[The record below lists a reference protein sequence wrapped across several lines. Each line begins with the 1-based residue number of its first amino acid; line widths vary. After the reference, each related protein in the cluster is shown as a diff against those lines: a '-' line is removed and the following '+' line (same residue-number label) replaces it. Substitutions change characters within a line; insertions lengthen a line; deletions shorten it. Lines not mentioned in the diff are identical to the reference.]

1 DASSALNDLIK
12 KSTELTSGP
21 PARYRLHTTRS
32 NLEDGKIRKW
42 TFGQKHPNMQNKTI
56 LMVGETGTGKTTLIN
71 TMVNYYPG
79 VKFEDKVWFEI
90 TEEEKKEQKTDQTE
104 SKTSEI
110 TVYEIFS
117 EEKSFSLTIIDT
129 PGYGDTRGMEK
140 DMEILPNLYKLFL
153 HDTGVKSL
161 DAVCLVLKASQNRI
175 SERQRYIFDAIL
187 SLFGKDIG
195 ENVVLFITYSD
206 GGPPK
211 DVLEAVEK
219 EKIPCSRDA
228 ENEPV
233 HFLFNNRQP
242 EKHTAK
248 YQRLFKSSWELGE
261 ESLEE
266 FFEILKSQQ
275 SKSLTLTLSVLR
287 ERMQLEACVQSL
299 KEHIKFTEQKWFELT
314 RIQLALKMNKEKI
327 MMDENYPFFVKKVF
341 KEKVPITKGLWFN
354 RKVTACSECQQN
366 CHLHCIMIA
375 NSARSC
381 EVMKKDYC
389 TVCGC
394 YTSKH
399 VREGK
404 KYKTFEK
411 NETVTFADLKRTLH
425 TEKKNVTY
433 DSEKYQH
440 VVTKHQEKLSKKEE
454 MTNMERSLKVLLDEN
469 EKQQRKAVKNACQ
482 AIVKL
487 CDCALKPDSAFTL
500 QHLEF
505 LIPRLEK
512 AGELE
517 SAQRL
522 KSMQKHLS
530 QESTYSVLGY
540 FSRLKVKK

>member
-1 DASSALNDLIK
+1 NSTYP
-12 KSTELTSGP
+12 KSHELSSGP
-21 PARYRLHTTRS
+21 PALRRLHTQKFT
-32 NLEDGKIRKW
+32 LDECDKIRRW
-42 TFGQKHPNMQNKTI
+42 TFGQKHPTKLNKTI
-56 LMVGETGTGKTTLIN
+56 LLVGETGTGKTTLIN
-71 TMVNYYPG
+71 TMVNYYLG
-79 VKFEDKVWFEI
+79 VKIEHNVWFEI
-90 TEEEKKEQKTDQTE
+90 TEEQKTGQTE

-110 TVYEIFS
+110 T
-117 EEKSFSLTIIDT
+117 
-129 PGYGDTRGMEK
+129 
-140 DMEILPNLYKLFL
+140 NLHRLFL

-175 SERQRYIFDAIL
+175 SEIQH
-187 SLFGKDIG
+187 IG

-219 EKIPCSRDA
+219 EKIPCCRDA

-248 YQRLFKSSWELGE
+248 YQRVFKSSWEMGE
-261 ESLEE
+261 SSLEE
-266 FFEILKSQQ
+266 FFEFLKLQQ

-299 KEHIKFTEQKWFELT
+299 KEHIKFTEQKLIELT
-314 RIQLALKMNKEKI
+314 MIQLALQMYKEKI
-327 MMDENYPFFVKKVF
+327 MMDENFPFSIKKVY
-341 KEKVPITKGLWFN
+341 KKKVPITRGLWFN
-354 RKVTACSECQQN
+354 RKVTACSECQEN
-366 CHLHCIMIA
+366 CHLYCIMIA

-389 TVCGC
+389 TACGC

-411 NETVTFADLKRTLH
+411 NET
-425 TEKKNVTY
+425 
-433 DSEKYQH
+433 
-440 VVTKHQEKLSKKEE
+440 HQEKLSKKEE
-454 MTNMERSLKVLLDEN
+454 MTNVERSLKVLLDEN
-469 EKQQRKAVKNACQ
+469 EKQQRNSVKNAYQ
-482 AIVKL
+482 AIIKL

-500 QHLEF
+500 RHLDF

-517 SAQRL
+517 TRMGSGWVGL
-522 KSMQKHLS
+522 DF
-530 QESTYSVLGY
+530 LGPI
-540 FSRLKVKK
+540 